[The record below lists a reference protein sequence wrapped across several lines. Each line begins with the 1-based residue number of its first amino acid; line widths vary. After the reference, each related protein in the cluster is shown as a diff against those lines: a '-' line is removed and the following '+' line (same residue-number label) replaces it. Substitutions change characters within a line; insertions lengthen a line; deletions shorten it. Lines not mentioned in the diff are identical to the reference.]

1 MWKGRVIFGLLF
13 TVMGFINTLFH
24 TSLNLIAAIFMF
36 LLAANAFNLAQKDY
50 YEEKEND
57 RRDDT

>member
-1 MWKGRVIFGLLF
+1 MWKSRVFFGLLF
-13 TVMGFINTLFH
+13 TVVGIINALFP

-50 YEEKEND
+50 YEEKENNK
-57 RRDDT
+57 RDDT